1 MVSVRWALRPSMVSV
16 TLAMR
21 WSTAAIACAVPSVS
35 EEVRRASRESIDWI
49 ACAAPSVSEAAS
61 VPRRPS
67 MVSVTDLAR
76 VSKVVSSDFR
86 RPSMVSSNDLILLS
100 SEVSRLADAGAER
113 GFELQQAL
121 IERSGD
127 LAAVRDQAGVE
138 SVDVI
143 LQAVGDLLG
152 ALAHALDD
160 LAAEGFDGAV
170 ELGDVARDQRA
181 ERAAVAGEF
190 FRELAA
196 LVLHQF
202 VEGAH
207 LQRRGCR
214 ARSRSG

>member
-1 MVSVRWALRPSMVSV
+1 
-16 TLAMR
+16 MR

-35 EEVRRASRESIDWI
+35 EEVSWPSRWSIDWI
-49 ACAAPSVSEAAS
+49 AWAAPSVSEDAS

-76 VSKVVSSDFR
+76 VSKVASSDFR
-86 RPSMVSSNDLILLS
+86 RPSIGLVERLDLAVERS
-100 SEVSRLADAGAER
+100 VEVADAGAER

-121 IERSGD
+121 IQRSGD
-127 LAAVRDQAGVE
+127 LAAVRTQAGVE
-138 SVDVI
+138 GVDVV

-160 LAAEGFDGAV
+160 LAAEGLDGAV
-170 ELGDVARDQRA
+170 EFRDVAGDQRA
-181 ERAAVAGEF
+181 QRAAVAGEF
-190 FRELAA
+190 FREFAA

-207 LQRRGCR
+207 LQARGCR